1 MMYVPLRTLT
11 ELNLDV
17 TTLVVISDEEDEVRA
32 L

>member
-1 MMYVPLRTLT
+1 MMYVPLRTPI